1 MKKLI
6 TNIGRIHTREGGCR
20 FDSILIEDELIAAL
34 GMKED
39 FTNELRH
46 GVSVIDAEGHTVL
59 PGFIDSHM
67 HYCLSCLAGTAI
79 DLRGCLTKS
88 CILETIHKN
97 LDSCMTYPYVYCTN
111 FNLDYVP
118 LEEYPTSDDL
128 EREFPDCLISLEEC
142 TGHMSISTKRTLAEA
157 GVDWHDCICPLT
169 GTFTGY
175 VCGDPN
181 HKLSAFF
188 KKRTC
193 DSVNARHLMLD
204 YAKGLV
210 AKGVTG
216 LHAITA
222 EEDLPHIYDVIDE
235 LPFRTR
241 VYTETFDPELVKK
254 HGLKQIGGCGK
265 VCVDGDTTPYTAAML
280 EPYFNTDNYG
290 TLYYSDEELNAY
302 VRSAH
307 ENDLQIALHCV
318 GDAASTQVINAIE
331 AVQKEA
337 PKQLRHR
344 IEHFEFA
351 TAEMIRRVKD
361 LDICLSVQPA
371 FNHYW
376 ADDLYI
382 PQVGPERAKTVDPL
396 KRLLDAGI
404 HVCFGSD
411 CPVTPCDPL
420 LAIHSALNHSVAS
433 ERLDVNTAIDCQTYQ
448 SAYCGFEEDKYGSI
462 AVGKH
467 ADLVILERDPLTTPR
482 EEVKDIRVLE
492 TIREGNV
499 IYER

>member
-6 TNIGRIHTREGGCR
+6 TNIGRIHTREGSCP
-20 FDSILIEDELIAAL
+20 FDSILIEDELITAL

-67 HYCLSCLAGTAI
+67 HYVHSCVTSASI
-79 DLRGCLTKS
+79 DLRECLTRRS
-88 CILETIHKN
+88 ILDTIHEGLN
-97 LDSCMTYPYVYCTN
+97 SCETCPYVTCTN
-111 FNLDYVP
+111 FNLDFVP
-118 LEEYPTSDDL
+118 YEEYPTSEDL
-128 EREFPDCLISLEEC
+128 EQEFPGCLVVLEEC
-142 TGHMSISTKRTLAEA
+142 TGHMSVTSKTSLTQA
-157 GVDWHDCICPLT
+157 GVDWHNCINPKT

-175 VCGDPN
+175 VCGEAN
-181 HKLSAFF
+181 HRLTKFF
-188 KKRTC
+188 KKNTC
-193 DSVNARHLMLD
+193 CQRNIRHMLLHH
-204 YAKGLV
+204 AAALTE
-210 AKGVTG
+210 KGVTG
-216 LHAITA
+216 IHAITS
-222 EEDLPHIYDVIDE
+222 EEDLPHLLDVRDE

-241 VYTETFDPELVKK
+241 IYTETFDTDLVQG
-254 HGLKQIGGCGK
+254 HGFRQIGGCGK

-280 EPYFNTDNYG
+280 EPYFNTNNYG
-290 TLYYSDEELNAY
+290 TLNYTDEALNAY
-302 VRSAH
+302 IRSAH

-318 GDAASTQVINAIE
+318 GDGASTQVINAVE
-331 AVQKEA
+331 AVQRDD
-337 PKQLRHR
+337 PKPLRHR

-351 TAEMIRRVKD
+351 TAEMIRRVKE
-361 LDICLSVQPA
+361 LDICLAVQPA

-376 ADDLYI
+376 SDETYVEQL
-382 PQVGPERAKTVDPL
+382 GPKRAKTADPL
-396 KRLLDAGI
+396 KRMTDAGI
-404 HVCFGSD
+404 HVGFGSD

-420 LAIHSALNHSVAS
+420 LAIHSALNHSIAS

-482 EEVKDIRVLE
+482 EEIKDIRVLK

-499 IYER
+499 IFER